1 MKRLLKHL
9 TLALTYGL
17 LGSFIVVAGLYVYQ
31 QESRPDL
38 KVWHRAE
45 LDAEFHAGLSG
56 EITTLEQYLQR
67 EARLFK
73 QLDRQVYARIDAADR
88 RKINRFSD
96 DSLTDPRSY
105 PKNWNRT
112 FVLSQH
118 DAVAGAVMLH
128 GLSDSPYSMRSVGQ
142 LLHERQFEV
151 IGLRLPGHGTAPAG
165 LANVSWHDF
174 VAAVRIAVTSM
185 RDRLGPDH
193 PLYLV
198 GYSNGAALAVHY
210 ALAMLEDADM
220 PAVDGLVLLSPAIE
234 APGIAAY
241 AIWQA
246 RFSRLSGLEK
256 LGWTDIQ
263 AEFDPYK
270 YSSFTVNA
278 GDQIYQ
284 LTQDIAAR
292 MKRLSGPNGVEGF
305 PKTIAFQSVV
315 DATINPSTLV
325 DALFMKLAPGEH
337 ELVLFDVNR
346 HAEAEP
352 LLRTDPEVLTDRLL
366 GEGTLPFS
374 LTLVTNL
381 DLHSDAVIARIKPEG
396 ATTVSDEDIGMAW
409 PGGLFSLSH
418 VAVPFSPDD
427 PVYGSDPE
435 ADEDYITLGSI
446 YIRGERNLLQ
456 IPDNYFLRLRYNP
469 FFAYLTERVQ
479 TFLDLSCCA
488 PMSGLTLSP
497 SEQNRRVELIQPA
510 TNAQ

>member
-1 MKRLLKHL
+1 MMVRIVKHL
-9 TLALTYGL
+9 LLALTYGL
-17 LGSFIVVAGLYVYQ
+17 LGSFIVIVGLYVYQ

-38 KVWHRAE
+38 KVWHRAA
-45 LDAEFHAGLSG
+45 LDAEFHAGLAG

-67 EARLFK
+67 EAQLFE
-73 QLDRQVYARIDAADR
+73 QLEEQVYARIDAADR
-88 RKINRFSD
+88 RSINRFST
-96 DSLTDPRSY
+96 DSLSDPRSY
-105 PKNWNRT
+105 PNNWNRT
-112 FVLSQH
+112 FVLSQNEPL
-118 DAVAGAVMLH
+118 AGAVLLH
-128 GLSDSPYSMRSVGQ
+128 GLSDSPYSLRSVGQ

-165 LANVSWHDF
+165 LATVTWHDF

-185 RDRLGPDH
+185 RDRLGPDR

-210 ALAMLEDADM
+210 ALAVLEGEDM

-234 APGIAAY
+234 VSGVAAY

-284 LTQDIAAR
+284 LTRNIAAR
-292 MKRLSGPNGVEGF
+292 INRLSGPNGVAGF
-305 PKTIAFQSVV
+305 PRTIAFQSVV
-315 DATINPSTLV
+315 DATIKPSTLV
-325 DALFMKLAPGEH
+325 DALFMKLAPGGH

-346 HAEAEP
+346 HTEAEP
-352 LLRTDPEVLTDRLL
+352 LLRSDPEVLTDRLL
-366 GEGTLPFS
+366 GEGQLPFT

-381 DLHSDAVIARIKPEG
+381 NPDTDAVIARTKAAG
-396 ATTVSDEDIGMAW
+396 ATTATDEDIELAW

-418 VAVPFSPDD
+418 VAVPFPPDD
-427 PVYGSDPE
+427 PVYGDDPE
-435 ADEDYITLGSI
+435 AGEGHITLGSI
-446 YIRGERNLLQ
+446 FIRGERNLLQ

-469 FFAYLTERVQ
+469 FFGYLTTRVQ
-479 TFLDLSCCA
+479 GFMDL
-488 PMSGLTLSP
+488 
-497 SEQNRRVELIQPA
+497 
-510 TNAQ
+510 

>member
-1 MKRLLKHL
+1 MMVRIVKHL
-9 TLALTYGL
+9 LLALTYGL
-17 LGSFIVVAGLYVYQ
+17 LGSFIVIVGLYVYQ
-31 QESRPDL
+31 LESRPDL
-38 KVWHRAE
+38 KVWHRAA
-45 LDAEFHAGLSG
+45 LDADFHAGLAG

-67 EARLFK
+67 EAQLFE
-73 QLDRQVYARIDAADR
+73 QLEEQVYARIDAADR
-88 RKINRFSD
+88 RSINRFST

-105 PKNWNRT
+105 PRNWNRT
-112 FVLSQH
+112 FVLSQNEP
-118 DAVAGAVMLH
+118 VAGAVMLH

-165 LANVSWHDF
+165 LATVTWHDF
-174 VAAVRIAVTSM
+174 VAAVRIAVSSM
-185 RDRLGPDH
+185 RDRLGPDR

-210 ALAMLEDADM
+210 ALAVLEGEDM

-234 APGIAAY
+234 VSGVAAY

-284 LTQDIAAR
+284 LTRNIAAR
-292 MKRLSGPNGVEGF
+292 INRLSGPNGVAGF
-305 PKTIAFQSVV
+305 PRTIAFQSIV
-315 DATINPSTLV
+315 DATIKPSTLV
-325 DALFMKLAPGEH
+325 DALFMKLAPGDH

-346 HAEAEP
+346 HTDAEP
-352 LLRTDPEVLTDRLL
+352 LLRSDPEALTDRLL
-366 GEGTLPFS
+366 GEGQLPFT

-381 DLHSDAVIARIKPEG
+381 NPDTDAVIARTKPAG
-396 ATTVSDEDIGMAW
+396 ATTATDEDIELAW

-418 VAVPFSPDD
+418 VAVPFPPDD
-427 PVYGSDPE
+427 PVYGDDPE
-435 ADEDYITLGSI
+435 AGEGHITLGSI
-446 YIRGERNLLQ
+446 FIRGERNLLQ

-469 FFAYLTERVQ
+469 FFGYLTTRVQ
-479 TFLDLSCCA
+479 GFIDL
-488 PMSGLTLSP
+488 
-497 SEQNRRVELIQPA
+497 
-510 TNAQ
+510 

>member
-1 MKRLLKHL
+1 MVRIVKHL
-9 TLALTYGL
+9 LLALTYGL
-17 LGSFIVVAGLYVYQ
+17 LGSFVVIVGLYVYQ
-31 QESRPDL
+31 LESRPDL
-38 KVWHRAE
+38 KVWHRAA
-45 LDAEFHAGLSG
+45 LDAEFHAGLAG

-67 EARLFK
+67 EEQLFE
-73 QLDRQVYARIDAADR
+73 QLEEQVYARIDAADR
-88 RKINRFSD
+88 RAINRFST

-112 FVLSQH
+112 FVLSQNEPL
-118 DAVAGAVMLH
+118 AGAVMLH
-128 GLSDSPYSMRSVGQ
+128 GLSDSPYSLRSLGQ

-165 LANVSWHDF
+165 LATVTWHDF
-174 VAAVRIAVTSM
+174 VAAVRIAVSSM
-185 RDRLGPDH
+185 RDRLGPDR

-210 ALAMLEDADM
+210 ALTVLEGEDM

-234 APGIAAY
+234 VSGVAAY
-241 AIWQA
+241 AIWQE

-284 LTQDIAAR
+284 LTRNIAAR
-292 MKRLSGPNGVEGF
+292 MNRLSGPDGVAGF
-305 PKTIAFQSVV
+305 PRTIAFQSIV
-315 DATINPSTLV
+315 DATIKPSTLV
-325 DALFMKLAPGEH
+325 DALFMKLAPGDH

-346 HAEAEP
+346 HTDAEP
-352 LLRTDPEVLTDRLL
+352 LLRSDPEVLTDRLL
-366 GEGTLPFS
+366 GEGQLPFT

-381 DLHSDAVIARIKPEG
+381 NPDTDAVIARTKAAG
-396 ATTVSDEDIGMAW
+396 ATAATEEDLELAW

-418 VAVPFSPDD
+418 VAVPFPPDD
-427 PVYGSDPE
+427 PVYGNDPE
-435 ADEDYITLGSI
+435 AGEGHITLGSI
-446 YIRGERNLLQ
+446 FIRGERNLLQ

-469 FFAYLTERVQ
+469 FFGYLTTRVQ
-479 TFLDLSCCA
+479 GFMDL
-488 PMSGLTLSP
+488 
-497 SEQNRRVELIQPA
+497 
-510 TNAQ
+510 